1 MQSNDAIG
9 SAKFT
14 PNRFPKFSHHGA
26 INGVTGSC
34 HQYWLSPDYSL
45 LVDCGLFQ
53 GDEFAGSGSAGSP
66 QIGFDWRP
74 ITAVLLTHVHI
85 DHVGRLPY
93 LIAAGYQGPIY
104 CSEASAV
111 LLPLVLA
118 DALKVG
124 VTRDEKLLAAFLKR
138 LKRQLVAIAYDQ
150 WTTLP
155 HCEDVE
161 VQFLLQVAGHI
172 LGSAYI
178 EIRHQQQ
185 DDWFY
190 TVFSGDLGASHTP
203 LLPEP
208 QSPERAD
215 VLVLESTYGDSNH
228 QGRKQRAAA
237 LQKLILH
244 SLRDNGTILIP
255 AFSIGRTQELLYE
268 LEDMIFRLR
277 GEKIHQ
283 DLRWEEL
290 DIIVDS
296 PLAASFNQAYVQL
309 KQHWDDEA
317 LERNACGR
325 HPLDFSQLTTI
336 EDHQQHLALVS
347 FLARSKKPAIVIAA
361 SGMCAGGRIVN
372 YLKAMLENPVHQIL
386 FVGHQARGT
395 PGAQILARAANK
407 GFVELDDHQYQIN
420 AEVLKV
426 SGYSAHADQQDLLN
440 FVAGIAQ
447 KPKQIRIVHGE
458 EAAKLEL
465 RNKLQAKG
473 LNAVVARNDN

>member
-1 MQSNDAIG
+1 M
-9 SAKFT
+9 
-14 PNRFPKFSHHGA
+14 
-26 INGVTGSC
+26 
-34 HQYWLSPDYSL
+34 
-45 LVDCGLFQ
+45 
-53 GDEFAGSGSAGSP
+53 
-66 QIGFDWRP
+66 
-74 ITAVLLTHVHI
+74 
-85 DHVGRLPY
+85 
-93 LIAAGYQGPIY
+93 
-104 CSEASAV
+104 
-111 LLPLVLA
+111 
-118 DALKVG
+118 
-124 VTRDEKLLAAFLKR
+124 
-138 LKRQLVAIAYDQ
+138 
-150 WTTLP
+150 
-155 HCEDVE
+155 
-161 VQFLLQVAGHI
+161 
-172 LGSAYI
+172 
-178 EIRHQQQ
+178 
-185 DDWFY
+185 
-190 TVFSGDLGASHTP
+190 
-203 LLPEP
+203 
-208 QSPERAD
+208 
-215 VLVLESTYGDSNH
+215 
-228 QGRKQRAAA
+228 
-237 LQKLILH
+237 
-244 SLRDNGTILIP
+244 
-255 AFSIGRTQELLYE
+255 YE

-317 LERNACGR
+317 LQRNASGR

-440 FVAGIAQ
+440 FVSGIMQ